1 MPKITRTP
9 QIQTRLTKDD
19 NARLTD
25 YCKANKL
32 TKTEVTR
39 EAIRCYLND
48 KENSANKKRDDLYSQ
63 AIRKMADRI
72 VAFLVPIR
80 RDISSL
86 IILSSYNIEDK
97 RQLQAAL
104 KFGFDRMRK
113 QLPAEEKALADYVAA
128 ELEKLA
134 AAAATEQEKDKG
146 KAKP

>member
-9 QIQTRLTKDD
+9 QIQTRLTKGD
-19 NARLTD
+19 NSRLND
-25 YCKANKL
+25 YCKAHKL

-39 EAIRCYLND
+39 EAIRCYLD
-48 KENSANKKRDDLYSQ
+48 SQENRANEKRDDLYAQ
-63 AIRKMADRI
+63 AIKKMADRI

-113 QLPAEEKALADYVAA
+113 QLPADEKALADFVAA
-128 ELEKLA
+128 RLA
-134 AAAATEQEKDKG
+134 EIAKEVEQEKDTG
-146 KAKP
+146 KAKS